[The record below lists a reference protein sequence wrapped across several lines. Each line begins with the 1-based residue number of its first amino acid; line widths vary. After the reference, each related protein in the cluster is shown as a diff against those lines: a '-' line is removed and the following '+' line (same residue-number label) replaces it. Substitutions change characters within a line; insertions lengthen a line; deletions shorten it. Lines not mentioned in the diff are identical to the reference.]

1 MSKLGLALGGGG
13 ARGLA
18 HIGVIRVLEEE
29 NINIDA
35 ITGCS
40 MGAIIGGMYAY
51 LGSIKE
57 VEEFILESLN
67 QDKLKQYGFDR
78 LYENQDKNIKNYLS
92 SFRNYIKI
100 RLKLVK
106 ALQHTS
112 FFDVDKTNEMFSIFP
127 DVPIESL
134 KIKFSAI
141 ATDLITGQEIH
152 FTKGS
157 LREIIKASA
166 AIPGIFPPVKIGN
179 KLLVDGSASESVPAT
194 KVKELGIDRVLG
206 VDVTRCIM
214 QIEPPENIIEL
225 LYRTEDITSFHL
237 SQVRLEEADLV
248 LRPNVRHLSWIEF
261 RNAKEIITA
270 GEDATKTALKEIR
283 KLIDRNAF
291 IFELEKQLEKIK
303 KGFNN

>member
-18 HIGVIRVLEEE
+18 HIGVINVLEKE
-29 NINIDA
+29 NIAISA

-40 MGAIIGGMYAY
+40 MGTIIGGMYAY

-57 VEEFILESLN
+57 VEEFIIENLN
-67 QDKLKQYGFDR
+67 RDKFKKYGFDR
-78 LYENQDKNIKNYLS
+78 IYDNQDENFKNYLS
-92 SFRNYIKI
+92 SFWDFIKM
-100 RLKLVK
+100 RLKVVK

-112 FFDVDKTNEMFSIFP
+112 FFDEETTEEMFSIFP

-134 KIKFSAI
+134 KIKFSAV

-157 LREIIKASA
+157 LRDIIKASA

-179 KLLVDGSASESVPAT
+179 RLLVDGSASESVPAA
-194 KVKELGIDRVLG
+194 KVKELGVDRVLG
-206 VDVTRCIM
+206 VDVTRCIL
-214 QIEPPENIIEL
+214 QIEPPDNIIEL

-237 SQVRLEEADLV
+237 SQVRLEEADLI
-248 LRPNVRHLSWIEF
+248 LRPNVRHISWIEF
-261 RNAKEIITA
+261 RNAKEIISA
-270 GEDATKTALKEIR
+270 GAEATKQSLADIR
-283 KLIDRNAF
+283 KLIDKKAY
-291 IFELEKQLEKIK
+291 IFELEKQLERIK
-303 KGFNN
+303 KGLNN